1 MAETTPVP
9 ILEMDGRRLYY
20 TFIAGARKVIEHQVE
35 LNKINVFPV
44 NDGDTG
50 TNLAST
56 IRAVIDSLHPDRSYK
71 ITADR
76 IAETSL
82 INARGNSGIIFA
94 QFLYGMSMETGNFGT
109 VNIAQFA
116 ESIKNS
122 IRYIYDAISNPVEGT
137 MLTVIREWADYIYE
151 NRYRITDFN
160 QMFLA
165 STEIL
170 NRSLVETKSK
180 LAVLSKANV
189 VDAGARGFVL
199 FIEGIIEFITHRN
212 IKELIQARAETAL
225 FEKIEE
231 IVPQN
236 VEFRYCTEALIKE
249 CRSENRQILD
259 ILNRYG
265 DSIVVAGSNRMKRLH
280 VHTNDPAELF
290 KELRSTGTIAFQ
302 KADDM
307 IRQSDVVYNRKWKI
321 AIVTDSTCDLSK
333 ELIDNYQINMLPIN
347 ISFGE
352 NHYLDKITILPQQF
366 YSMLEESEIHPKS
379 SQVNEKAFTNI
390 YSHLASHYDSIIA
403 IHLSDKLSGTY
414 GSSIKAAGAI
424 SREFGKPVSVLNSR
438 SLSGALGLIVLRAAK
453 AIEEGKTHDEV
464 VKLTEEW
471 INKARILVSVKNLDY
486 LIRGGRLSHTKG
498 FFAKILN
505 VNPIVSVDE
514 TGKAIVFDKTLN
526 QRATMDKVISYVK
539 RHVKESRVWNYVVLH
554 ANNQQAADW
563 YSEQMEALTSLKPV
577 SVVNISPVI
586 GANVGVGAAAVAF
599 MSV

>member
-1 MAETTPVP
+1 MADSTPVP

-56 IRAVIDSLHPDRSYK
+56 IRAVIDSLRPDRSYK

-94 QFLYGMSMETGNFGT
+94 QFLYGMSMETGNFVT
-109 VNIAQFA
+109 INIAQFA

-122 IRYIYDAISNPVEGT
+122 IRYIYEAISNPVEGT
-137 MLTVIREWADYIYE
+137 MLTVIRDWADYIYE

-160 QMFLA
+160 QMFLD
-165 STEIL
+165 SVEIL
-170 NRSLVETKSK
+170 NRSLIETKYK

-231 IVPQN
+231 IIPQN
-236 VEFRYCTEALIKE
+236 VTYRFCTEALIKE
-249 CRSENRQILD
+249 CRTDNRYILD

-280 VHTNDPAELF
+280 VHTNNPADLF
-290 KELRSTGTIAFQ
+290 MELRDTGTIAFQ

-307 IRQSDVVYNRKWKI
+307 IRQSDVVYNRKWNI
-321 AIVTDSTCDLSK
+321 ALVTDSTCDLSK

-347 ISFGE
+347 ISFGD
-352 NHYLDKITILPQQF
+352 NHYLDKVTIHPQQF
-366 YSMLEESEIHPKS
+366 YSMLGESEFYPKS
-379 SQVNEKAFTNI
+379 SQVNEKAFTNL
-390 YSHLASHYDSIIA
+390 YSHLASHYDSVIA

-414 GSSIKAAGAI
+414 GSSLKAAKAI
-424 SREFGKPVSVLNSR
+424 SAEFGKPVSVLNSR
-438 SLSGALGLIVLRAAK
+438 SLSGALGLVVLRAAT
-453 AIEEGKTHDEV
+453 AIEEGKNHDEV
-464 VKLTEEW
+464 VRLTEEW
-471 INKARILVSVKNLDY
+471 IEKSKVLVSVKDLSY
-486 LIRGGRLSHTKG
+486 LIKGGRLSYTKG
-498 FFAKILN
+498 LIARILN
-505 VNPIVSVDE
+505 VNPIVSIDE

-526 QRATMDKVISYVK
+526 QRATMDKVISYVRK
-539 RHVKESRVWNYVVLH
+539 QVKETKIWNYVVLH

-563 YSEQMEALTSLKPV
+563 YSERMEELTSLKPV

-586 GANVGVGAAAVAF
+586 GANVGVGAAAVAY
-599 MSV
+599 MIQ